1 VIDILGYIIEQ
12 LGWTTSITIPVGYQ
26 AWVMPDLLALS
37 WWAVSA
43 VGLWPMQRK
52 AGRSP
57 VAAVIPIV
65 NLYATLKLAG
75 MRGWWVLAYFVPVL
89 SIIMAIQI
97 ARGLGRNFAK
107 SSRFTLFL
115 IFALQPI
122 GFLILGFGRSR
133 FDPDTPVLAAR
144 NIYATELA

>member
-1 VIDILGYIIEQ
+1 MIDILGYIIEQ

-65 NLYATLKLAG
+65 NLYATLKLAS

-89 SIIMAIQI
+89 SIIMAILI